1 MRHPFVLQFLGVCE
15 HGPDIYIVTEY
26 LSSGDVTA
34 LLESDRDVPWKLR
47 LSIATQLCQAM
58 IYLHAK
64 SIIHR
69 DLKPDNIL
77 IDEHENIR
85 LADFGLARVLDT
97 TTRERSLTI
106 CGTDGFIAP
115 EVMLG
120 MNYTAQ
126 CDVFSF
132 GMVLAQLITRLEPGE
147 DFWNRQQTGDLGLND
162 EEFIALVPAACPPEL
177 RDLTL
182 GCGAF
187 DADDRPLFTDI
198 VEVLKYINTKMFG
211 GSVRRAA
218 RRSRAVGSGDTLTPA
233 DKADMLIGTL
243 SRKTLRETAPIVV
256 PVEAP
261 AAGAASSSSTSTTA
275 TLPKDEKSTQML
287 VFHVM
292 KLVQRSTNEDYSDV
306 PYAQDFLL
314 SFVDFIHP
322 AKLMNLLCQRWLAVP
337 VPLSDASNEEREE
350 LDRRTKLIRLRY
362 VGVSLFFFFFLL
374 TNNTFYLSQ
383 FVGVC
388 KNVGV
393 APPQR
398 L

>member
-1 MRHPFVLQFLGVCE
+1 
-15 HGPDIYIVTEY
+15 
-26 LSSGDVTA
+26 
-34 LLESDRDVPWKLR
+34 
-47 LSIATQLCQAM
+47 
-58 IYLHAK
+58 
-64 SIIHR
+64 
-69 DLKPDNIL
+69 
-77 IDEHENIR
+77 
-85 LADFGLARVLDT
+85 
-97 TTRERSLTI
+97 
-106 CGTDGFIAP
+106 
-115 EVMLG
+115 
-120 MNYTAQ
+120 
-126 CDVFSF
+126 
-132 GMVLAQLITRLEPGE
+132 MVLAQLITRLEPGE

-218 RRSRAVGSGDTLTPA
+218 RRSRAVGQGDTLTPA

-243 SRKTLRETAPIVV
+243 SRKTLRETGASCR
-256 PVEAP
+256 ARR
-261 AAGAASSSSTSTTA
+261 AGDSGGGGGWRRRRRPRRPRA

-337 VPLSDASNEEREE
+337 VPLPDAIQRRARGAGSSNKVDSTSVE
-350 LDRRTKLIRLRY
+350 DFCS
-362 VGVSLFFFFFLL
+362 VFFLFCFL
-374 TNNTFYLSQ
+374 TLLLTTPRFA
-383 FVGVC
+383 VRW
-388 KNVGV
+388 
-393 APPQR
+393 R